1 MKVMIGVDPHKAS
14 NTIAVL
20 DGDEVLLDRRFPNTR
35 AGFTAMVAAV
45 EAWPERRWAVEGA
58 RGMGQLLA
66 QRLVGA
72 DEVVVDVPAKLAT
85 RVRVYSTGHGR
96 KTDRHDAISIARAA
110 VHARHLRPV
119 SRDGDLDAL
128 KLLTEHRRELV
139 VARTR
144 AACRLHR
151 LLRELIPGGA
161 PRELSADHAARL
173 LRSTRPADPAGIM
186 RKDIAKD
193 HIADIRALD
202 RRLDTI
208 DERLEHLVAATGT
221 TLTVLHGIGRINAAT
236 ILAETGDVARFPTRN
251 HYASY
256 AGTAPLDASSGEVE
270 RHRVNPAGN
279 RTLNWAIHIAAVVQ
293 VRNQTPGRA
302 YYERKLA
309 AGKTKPEALR
319 CLKRSITDAIYRQ
332 LRVDAGLS
340 PEPDD
345 SWPRTSPTIR
355 RHYRSPRTPR
365 RVSNP
370 SRRIS

>member
-66 QRLVGA
+66 QRLVAA

-85 RVRVYSTGHGR
+85 RVRVYSTGQGR

-110 VHARHLRPV
+110 VNARGLRQV
-119 SRDGDLDAL
+119 TRDGDLDAL

-161 PRELSADHAARL
+161 PRELSADHGARL
-173 LRSTRPADPAGIM
+173 LRSVRPADPAGIM
-186 RKDIAKD
+186 RRDIAKD

-208 DERLEHLVAATGT
+208 DERLEGAVAATGT
-221 TLTVLHGIGRINAAT
+221 SLTVLHGIGRINAAT
-236 ILAETGDVARFPTRN
+236 ILAETGVIARFPTRN

-279 RTLNWAIHIAAVVQ
+279 RKLNWAIHIAAVVQ
-293 VRNQTPGRA
+293 VRNQTPGRV

-319 CLKRSITDAIYRQ
+319 CLKRRITDAIYRQ

-345 SWPRTSPTIR
+345 NWPRTSPTIR

-365 RVSNP
+365 RVNSPN
-370 SRRIS
+370 RRIS

>member
-1 MKVMIGVDPHKAS
+1 MTVMIGVDPHKAS

-20 DGDEVLLDRRFPNTR
+20 DGDDVLLDDRFPNTR
-35 AGFTAMVAAV
+35 AGFAAMVNAV
-45 EAWPERRWAVEGA
+45 VAWPERRWAVEGA
-58 RGMGQLLA
+58 RGMGHHLA
-66 QRLVGA
+66 QRLVA
-72 DEVVVDVPAKLAT
+72 AEEIVVDVPAKLAT

-110 VHARHLRPV
+110 THARHLRRVNP
-119 SRDGDLDAL
+119 DGDLDAL

-161 PRELSADHAARL
+161 PRELSAEAAARRL
-173 LRSTRPADPAGIM
+173 AVVRPSDPAGVM
-186 RKDIAKD
+186 RRDIAKD

-208 DERLEHLVAATGT
+208 DERLESAVAATNT
-221 TLTVLHGIGRINAAT
+221 SLTVLHGIGRINAAT

-256 AGTAPLDASSGEVE
+256 AGTAPLDASSGDVE

-279 RTLNWAIHIAAVVQ
+279 RKLNWAIHIAAVVQ
-293 VRNQTPGRA
+293 MRNRTPGRD
-302 YYERKLA
+302 YYQRKLA

-319 CLKRSITDAIYRQ
+319 CLKRRITDAIYRQ
-332 LRVDAGLS
+332 LRADAGLS
-340 PEPDD
+340 PEPDN

-365 RVSNP
+365 RTGSP
-370 SRRIS
+370 KRRNA